1 MGYNT
6 RRISLCLPSMGIQ
19 LPRTHR
25 SPVSSPSADSPA
37 PKRLKRSHTI
47 SSTPLSQVFTAPPP
61 PLPRHAIS
69 LAERSSQP
77 GLPGADLTTPPPSPP
92 TAHHPKLD
100 YEGISDDIVVG
111 VLQQL
116 EKTGN
121 KPHLI
126 KELANVLMTSL
137 KCVERYVKH
146 SSRARGLVVLCL
158 NIFCR
163 SRIPGLPS

>member
-19 LPRTHR
+19 LPRSHR
-25 SPVSSPSADSPA
+25 SPNSSPSADSPA

-47 SSTPLSQVFTAPPP
+47 SSTPLSQVFTASPPS
-61 PLPRHAIS
+61 LPRHAIS
-69 LAERSSQP
+69 LAERSS
-77 GLPGADLTTPPPSPP
+77 GLSAVDPTTPPPSPP
-92 TAHHPKLD
+92 TVHHPKLD
-100 YEGISDDIVVG
+100 YEGITDDIVVG

-137 KCVERYVKH
+137 KCVERYVKEQLAC
-146 SSRARGLVVLCL
+146 S
-158 NIFCR
+158 
-163 SRIPGLPS
+163 